1 MLVLE
6 KVSRNFG
13 GLAALTRVDI
23 TVPAGC
29 VIGLIGPNGAGK
41 TTLLNCISGLDHPT
55 SGAITLNGKPI
66 HRRGAHKI
74 TGLGMA
80 RTYQNIRLFNEMSVL
95 QNVLVAQH
103 LHGRSTLLHSL
114 VQWPGHWAEEKR
126 MRQKALALL
135 EQFGLRQVQQ
145 VRASNLAYGDQR
157 RLEITRALAATPQI
171 VLLDEPTAG
180 MNAVETEQVG
190 QQIIDMR
197 ERGITVLVVEHD
209 MALIAQVC
217 DAVYVL
223 NFGQILAYGTPA
235 EVKQNPAVIEAY
247 LGKEA

>member
-13 GLAALTRVDI
+13 GLAALTQVDMV
-23 TVPAGC
+23 VPAGC

-55 SGAITLNGKPI
+55 SGAIMLNGKPI

-80 RTYQNIRLFNEMSVL
+80 RTYQNIRLFHEMSVI

-114 VQWPGHWAEEKR
+114 VQWPSHWAEEKR
-126 MRQKALALL
+126 MRHEATALL

-157 RLEITRALAATPQI
+157 RLEIARALAANPQI